1 MIKQQIYAALLT
13 LVSARVFIAFIV
25 FLLLFGLFAR
35 SLSLSPSIARSLS
48 FGLKLLSSRCIRII
62 VVVVQYFAI
71 LSFISCGS
79 CIVMVECGCHFRF
92 NISIV

>member
-35 SLSLSPSIARSLS
+35 SLSPSIARSLS

>member
-35 SLSLSPSIARSLS
+35 SLSLPLSLAL
-48 FGLKLLSSRCIRII
+48 FHLG
-62 VVVVQYFAI
+62 
-71 LSFISCGS
+71 
-79 CIVMVECGCHFRF
+79 
-92 NISIV
+92 